1 MTMIT
6 QKVALEGVRFFAYH
20 GYYAEEQKVGN
31 EFLVDIETET
41 VVEENLKDEL
51 SDTVNYERLF
61 EIASFEMKTP
71 RKLLETVAHRI
82 LKTILA
88 EFSQLAKVRV
98 GIRKLNLPVK
108 GEVKNSLVE
117 LTYSNNDL

>member
-1 MTMIT
+1 MIT

-31 EFLVDIETET
+31 EFLVDIETEIL
-41 VVEENLKDEL
+41 VGENLKDEL

-88 EFSQLAKVRV
+88 EFSQLAKIRV

-117 LTYSNNDL
+117 LTYSNNGL

>member
-20 GYYAEEQKVGN
+20 GYYPEEQKVGN

-51 SDTVNYERLF
+51 SDTVDYERLF

-88 EFSQLAKVRV
+88 EFSQLAKIRV

>member
-1 MTMIT
+1 MASIT
-6 QKVALEGVRFFAYH
+6 QKVALEGIRFFAYH
-20 GYYAEEQKVGN
+20 GYYPEEQKAGN
-31 EFLVDIETET
+31 EFLVEINTEMA
-41 VVEENLKDEL
+41 VEENLNDEL

-61 EIASFEMKTP
+61 EIAAFEMKTP

-82 LKTILA
+82 LKSIIS
-88 EFSQLAKVRV
+88 EFPKLNNVKV

-117 LTYSNNDL
+117 LIYSNNDL

>member
-1 MTMIT
+1 MIT

>member
-1 MTMIT
+1 MIT

-20 GYYAEEQKVGN
+20 GYYPEEQKVGN

-88 EFSQLAKVRV
+88 EFSQLANVKV

>member
-20 GYYAEEQKVGN
+20 GYYPEEQKVGN

>member
-1 MTMIT
+1 MIT

-20 GYYAEEQKVGN
+20 GYYPEEQKVGN

-88 EFSQLAKVRV
+88 EFSQLAKIRV

>member
-1 MTMIT
+1 MIT

-20 GYYAEEQKVGN
+20 GYYPEEQKVGN

-51 SDTVNYERLF
+51 SDTVDYERLF

-88 EFSQLAKVRV
+88 EFSQLANVKV

>member
-1 MTMIT
+1 MIT

-20 GYYAEEQKVGN
+20 GYYPEEQKVGN

>member
-1 MTMIT
+1 MIT

-20 GYYAEEQKVGN
+20 GYYPEEQKVGN

-88 EFSQLAKVRV
+88 EFSQLAKIRV

-117 LTYSNNDL
+117 LTYSNNGL

>member
-1 MTMIT
+1 MGEIK
-6 QKVALEGVRFFAYH
+6 QKVALEGVRFFARH
-20 GYYAEEQKVGN
+20 GYYPEEQKIGTD
-31 EFLVDIETET
+31 FLVDIETEMFVT
-41 VVEENLKDEL
+41 ENLNDEL

-61 EIASFEMKTP
+61 DIVSQEMKTP

-88 EFSQLAKVRV
+88 EFSQLETAKVS
-98 GIRKLNLPVK
+98 IRKLNLPVK

-117 LTYSNNDL
+117 LTYTK